1 MSAPE
6 DQKPQIHANTEDMF
20 GFVSTEGYSHGFFS
34 FFTDPVTFLSAV
46 SSCSFGSTFMK
57 ITHAFLWVLQFCC
70 GCLVV
75 GQTSGKLHKGGNFDV
90 AACLCSGIGAYRI
103 RRKVQAMYKIN
114 ESEDA
119 SACSIG
125 LCGSCAVT
133 QDVREMNKREAEG
146 KALVAAAVVEQPQMS
161 V

>member
-1 MSAPE
+1 MAAPE
-6 DQKPQIHANTEDMF
+6 EQKPQISANTDDMF
-20 GFVSTEGYSHGFFS
+20 GFVTTEGYSNGFFT
-34 FFTDPVTFLSAV
+34 FFTDPVTFLSA
-46 SSCSFGSTFMK
+46 
-57 ITHAFLWVLQFCC
+57 FCC

-103 RRKVQAMYKIN
+103 RRKVQAMYKIT

-119 SACSIG
+119 SACSVG

-133 QDVREMNKREAEG
+133 QDVREINKREAEG
-146 KALVAAAVVEQPQMS
+146 KALMAAAAVVEQPQMS
-161 V
+161 VA

>member
-6 DQKPQIHANTEDMF
+6 DQKPQIHADTDDMF

-34 FFTDPVTFLSAV
+34 FFTDPVTFLSA
-46 SSCSFGSTFMK
+46 
-57 ITHAFLWVLQFCC
+57 FCC

-103 RRKVQAMYKIN
+103 RRKVQSMYKIN

-146 KALVAAAVVEQPQMS
+146 KALMAAAVVEQPQMS
-161 V
+161 SA